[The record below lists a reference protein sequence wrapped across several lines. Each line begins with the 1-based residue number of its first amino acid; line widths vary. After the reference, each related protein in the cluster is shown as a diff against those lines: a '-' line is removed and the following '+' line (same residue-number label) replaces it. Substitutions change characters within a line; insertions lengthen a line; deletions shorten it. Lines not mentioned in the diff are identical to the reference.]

1 MAVDAGR
8 WFAAAAQSPLEEALW
23 ARGNFRVGTAL
34 TATEQVRA
42 VAAKKE
48 LMNRMMEELKAA
60 DKGSTEAQ
68 EIALQQARLFDFL
81 YQSGAYANKK
91 EAQNAAGVT
100 WALLSSLPRLRSDV
114 ASAAEV
120 VARIAGVESEL
131 DGKRAT
137 PETAAA
143 EKRAA
148 LAKYLE
154 LAQAADG
161 KQTRA
166 ELLEQATG
174 IKFGEAQAEENRPGG
189 NDKNALYQSDDAEI
203 ANSPAAQLQYAE
215 DELFNRTPEQQLE
228 AVRARYVGTGQW
240 WKAPTGH

>member
-1 MAVDAGR
+1 MTVCCRNAAEAGAEVAVDAGR

-23 ARGNFRVGTAL
+23 SRGNFRVGTAL
-34 TATEQVRA
+34 TANEQARA

-91 EAQNAAGVT
+91 EAQDAAGVT
-100 WALLSSLPRLRSDV
+100 WALLSSLPRLRADV

-131 DGKRAT
+131 DGKRPT

-143 EKRAA
+143 EIADAVEKKVPLATYDGPLATEIDRA
-148 LAKYLE
+148 
-154 LAQAADG
+154 
-161 KQTRA
+161 
-166 ELLEQATG
+166 
-174 IKFGEAQAEENRPGG
+174 
-189 NDKNALYQSDDAEI
+189 DAEMNKTPWGGG
-203 ANSPAAQLQYAE
+203 AAAAATRDGEETHENTTAATPPAA
-215 DELFNRTPEQQLE
+215 
-228 AVRARYVGTGQW
+228 
-240 WKAPTGH
+240 APAI